1 MRTTGDPEEPPVLG
15 PCPPP
20 RPGRFSRLGPQGV
33 LKAAQVIQMGGQSGK
48 PLGWIIIWGTTSN
61 KMKIRILAGF
71 VAGILSLLEQEVE
84 PCRGW
89 ECSLERNWFPANGE
103 EIACFS
109 TVIPSHS
116 MWVYGASQVQA
127 VETQPV
133 VHKIDRA
140 SWS

>member
-1 MRTTGDPEEPPVLG
+1 
-15 PCPPP
+15 
-20 RPGRFSRLGPQGV
+20 
-33 LKAAQVIQMGGQSGK
+33 MGGQSGE

-89 ECSLERNWFPANGE
+89 ECSLKRNWFPANGE
-103 EIACFS
+103 EMACFS

-116 MWVYGASQVQA
+116 
-127 VETQPV
+127 T
-133 VHKIDRA
+133 RA
-140 SWS
+140 Y

>member
-1 MRTTGDPEEPPVLG
+1 
-15 PCPPP
+15 
-20 RPGRFSRLGPQGV
+20 
-33 LKAAQVIQMGGQSGK
+33 MGGWSGE

-71 VAGILSLLEQEVE
+71 VSGIFSLLEQEVE

-89 ECSLERNWFPANGE
+89 EGSLERNWLPANGE
-103 EIACFS
+103 EMACFS
-109 TVIPSHS
+109 TVIPGHS
-116 MWVYGASQVQA
+116 TGVYGASQVQA

-140 SWS
+140 SWN